1 MPNNGAEADEV
12 KMRSFDGR
20 RIYAF
25 QDPWVC
31 KENINLFSN
40 QRKGGPF
47 EMQFLLI
54 SEYVKQK
61 PFPVNYFRADIF
73 WIKRKKTVRGQVPD
87 GMLI

>member
-1 MPNNGAEADEV
+1 MPNNSAEADEV

-25 QDPWVC
+25 WNPCVC

-54 SEYVKQK
+54 SE
-61 PFPVNYFRADIF
+61 
-73 WIKRKKTVRGQVPD
+73 
-87 GMLI
+87 